1 VVRFS
6 HISYE
11 GTRFLTALSAVVLSA
26 ISTSLP
32 AQQTTHDS
40 DREWLKKVRIG
51 AYSLRS
57 DNAEEIVQQAQASG
71 VYGIEVDNDIPGR
84 YESLLAPEDK
94 LEAIR
99 RVANAA
105 HKANNKA
112 YVYVAGFECISA
124 NADSPHT
131 LAKDHPEWLQ
141 RKLTGEPALFD
152 TKAAFW
158 IAKGEEDAWVSPYA
172 ADWRKLYMERI
183 RQIAGTGIDGIYVD
197 IPYWM
202 THFTGWENSWASF
215 DDNTVAEF
223 RRQTG
228 LDARKDVKVG
238 DFSNPGFRKWVEF
251 RIKTITEFLAEMRS
265 NAIAVNSS
273 ISLIP
278 EIYPGIEA
286 EGPRVG
292 ADVYQ
297 LYPVV
302 DAIAHEYE
310 FGESED
316 HTAASRT
323 PLDWFQYQIGIRS
336 FRAFAGDK
344 PTWIL
349 NYSWD
354 GAPHVA
360 PRDAMLNL
368 FMSELTAGA
377 NLWDARGH
385 VMSGSND
392 MATRT
397 EVFHWIAAHPDIFDA
412 HREPVGEVGVY
423 FSDTT
428 RNFYAKDFIASYRGV
443 LLLLLQNHIQF
454 RIVTPRTVSS
464 FNGKLLVLPDVR
476 MVSDAESKAIHQFS
490 KKSGGLVLTGQPDAK
505 LKDLR
510 NAKLYSDAPERS
522 YLKSAETDFEHPDSD
537 IAANLLGALHVSSG
551 VELTASRN
559 VVAHLATIGRRRYI
573 FLGNFDGLK
582 AGEIAT
588 PRTQHDIEITLQAK
602 PGTQLHVLPF
612 LGQES
617 QVSGKVE
624 GKGIRFSLPTLER
637 GAVVWID

>member
-1 VVRFS
+1 VTRLIR
-6 HISYE
+6 ISCSSA
-11 GTRFLTALSAVVLSA
+11 RVLALLSLA
-26 ISTSLP
+26 ALP
-32 AQQTTHDS
+32 AMQLHAQQAQDNA
-40 DREWLKKVRIG
+40 DREWLKKVRIA
-51 AYSLRS
+51 AYSLTPE
-57 DNAEEIVQQAQASG
+57 NAEQSVQQAQASG

-84 YESLLAPEDK
+84 YESLWKPEVK

-99 RVANAA
+99 RAAVAA
-105 HKANNKA
+105 HKVNNKA
-112 YVYVAGFECISA
+112 FVYIAGFECISV
-124 NADSPHT
+124 NADSSHT
-131 LAKDHPEWLQ
+131 VAKEHPEWLQ
-141 RKLTGEPALFD
+141 RKITGEPAVFD
-152 TKAAFW
+152 AKAAFW
-158 IAKGEEDAWVSPYA
+158 IRKGEEDAWVSPYA
-172 ADWRKLYMERI
+172 ADWRKLYMQRI

-202 THFTGWENSWASF
+202 THFTGWEDTWASF

-228 LDARKDVKVG
+228 LDARKDVKIG
-238 DFSNPGFRKWVEF
+238 DFGDPAFRKWMEF
-251 RIKTITEFLAEMRS
+251 RIRTITEFLAELRS
-265 NAIAVNSS
+265 NAIAVSPS

-286 EGPRVG
+286 ESPRVG

-297 LYPVV
+297 LYTVS

-323 PLDWFQYQIGIRS
+323 PLDWFQYQVGIRS

-354 GAPHVA
+354 GAPHVK

-368 FMSELTAGA
+368 FMSELMAGA

-397 EVFHWIAAHPDIFDA
+397 EVYHWVATHEDIFGV

-428 RNFYAKDFIASYRGV
+428 RNFYSKEFIASYRGV

-464 FNGKLLVLPDVR
+464 FNGKVLVLPDVR
-476 MVSDAESKAIHQFS
+476 IVNDAESKSIHQFS
-490 KKSGGLVLTGQPDAK
+490 DQGGSLVMTGQPDAK
-505 LKDLR
+505 LNDLSK
-510 NAKLYSDAPERS
+510 AHLYPDAPERA
-522 YLKSAETDFEHPDSD
+522 YLKSAEADFDHADPAL
-537 IAANLLGALHVSSG
+537 AADLMSTLRVSSG
-551 VELTASRN
+551 VEVSASRN
-559 VVAHLATIGRRRYI
+559 VVAHVATIGTRRYI
-573 FLGNFDGLK
+573 FLANFDGLK
-582 AGEIAT
+582 PGEIAT
-588 PRTQHDIEITLQAK
+588 PRTQRDIEIKLDAHS
-602 PGTQLHVLPF
+602 GSQLHFLPY
-612 LGQES
+612 LGKES
-617 QVSGKVE
+617 VVPSKPAGGGME
-624 GKGIRFSLPTLER
+624 FTLPAVER
-637 GAVVWID
+637 GAVAWID

>member
-1 VVRFS
+1 V
-6 HISYE
+6 
-11 GTRFLTALSAVVLSA
+11 TRSIRSSCAPSRLLALASLTAVLG
-26 ISTSLP
+26 IQLH
-32 AQQTTHDS
+32 AQQTTGGP
-40 DREWLKKVRIG
+40 DREWLKKVRIA
-51 AYSLRS
+51 AYSLTPE
-57 DNAEEIVQQAQASG
+57 NAEQSVQQAQASG

-84 YESLLAPEDK
+84 YESLWKPEVK

-99 RVANAA
+99 RAAVAA
-105 HKANNKA
+105 HKVNNKA
-112 YVYVAGFECISA
+112 FVYIAGFECISA
-124 NADSPHT
+124 HADSPHT
-131 LAKDHPEWLQ
+131 LAKEHPEWLQ
-141 RKLTGEPALFD
+141 RKVTGEPAVFD

-158 IAKGEEDAWVSPYA
+158 IAKGEEDVWVSPYA
-172 ADWRKLYMERI
+172 ADWRKLYMQRI
-183 RQIAGTGIDGIYVD
+183 RQIAATGIDGIYVD

-202 THFTGWENSWASF
+202 THFTGWEDSWASF

-228 LDARKDVKVG
+228 LDARKDIKIG
-238 DFSNPGFRKWVEF
+238 DFSDPGFRKWMEF
-251 RIKTITEFLAEMRS
+251 RIRTITDFLAEIRT
-265 NAIAVNSS
+265 NAIAENPS

-286 EGPRVG
+286 ESPRVG

-297 LYPVV
+297 LYPQV

-310 FGESED
+310 FGDSHD

-323 PLDWFQYQIGIRS
+323 PLDWFQYQVGIRS

-354 GAPHVA
+354 GAPRVK

-397 EVFHWIAAHPDIFDA
+397 EVYHWVAAHEDIFGV
-412 HREPVGEVGVY
+412 HREPIGQVGVY

-428 RNFYAKDFIASYRGV
+428 RNFYTKDFIASYRGV

-464 FNGKLLVLPDVR
+464 FDGKVLVLPDVR
-476 MVSDAESKAIHQFS
+476 MVSDAESKSIHTFS
-490 KKSGGLVLTGQPDAK
+490 NQGGSLVLTGHPDAK
-505 LKDLR
+505 LNDLSK
-510 NAKLYSDAPERS
+510 AHLFPDSPERA
-522 YLKSAETDFEHPDSD
+522 YLKSAEADFDHADPAK
-537 IAANLLGALHVSSG
+537 AAALMRTLRISSG
-551 VELTASRN
+551 VDITASRN
-559 VVAHLATIGRRRYI
+559 VVAHAATIGTRHYI
-573 FLGNFDGLK
+573 FFANFDGLK
-582 AGEIAT
+582 AGEVAT
-588 PRTQHDIEITLQAK
+588 PRTQRNIEIKFDGHPAS
-602 PGTQLHVLPF
+602 QLHVLPF

-617 QVSGKVE
+617 VVSSKPE
-624 GKGIRFSLPTLER
+624 GNGVRFTLPVLDR
-637 GAVVWID
+637 AAVAWID

>member
-1 VVRFS
+1 MARFS
-6 HISYE
+6 RISYE
-11 GTRFLTALSAVVLSA
+11 GARFLTALSAVVLSA

-32 AQQTTHDS
+32 AQQITHDS

-84 YESLLAPEDK
+84 YESLLTPEDK

-105 HKANNKA
+105 HKVNNKA

-183 RQIAGTGIDGIYVD
+183 RQITGTGIDGIYVD

-223 RRQTG
+223 RRLTG
-228 LDARKDVKVG
+228 LDARKDVKIG
-238 DFSNPGFRKWVEF
+238 DFSDPGFRKWVEF
-251 RIKTITEFLAEMRS
+251 RIKTITEFLAGDAQQCRS
-265 NAIAVNSS
+265 GVNPS

-310 FGESED
+310 F
-316 HTAASRT
+316 
-323 PLDWFQYQIGIRS
+323 W
-336 FRAFAGDK
+336 
-344 PTWIL
+344 
-349 NYSWD
+349 
-354 GAPHVA
+354 
-360 PRDAMLNL
+360 
-368 FMSELTAGA
+368 
-377 NLWDARGH
+377 
-385 VMSGSND
+385 
-392 MATRT
+392 
-397 EVFHWIAAHPDIFDA
+397 
-412 HREPVGEVGVY
+412 RE
-423 FSDTT
+423 
-428 RNFYAKDFIASYRGV
+428 
-443 LLLLLQNHIQF
+443 
-454 RIVTPRTVSS
+454 
-464 FNGKLLVLPDVR
+464 
-476 MVSDAESKAIHQFS
+476 
-490 KKSGGLVLTGQPDAK
+490 
-505 LKDLR
+505 
-510 NAKLYSDAPERS
+510 
-522 YLKSAETDFEHPDSD
+522 
-537 IAANLLGALHVSSG
+537 
-551 VELTASRN
+551 
-559 VVAHLATIGRRRYI
+559 
-573 FLGNFDGLK
+573 
-582 AGEIAT
+582 
-588 PRTQHDIEITLQAK
+588 
-602 PGTQLHVLPF
+602 
-612 LGQES
+612 
-617 QVSGKVE
+617 
-624 GKGIRFSLPTLER
+624 
-637 GAVVWID
+637 